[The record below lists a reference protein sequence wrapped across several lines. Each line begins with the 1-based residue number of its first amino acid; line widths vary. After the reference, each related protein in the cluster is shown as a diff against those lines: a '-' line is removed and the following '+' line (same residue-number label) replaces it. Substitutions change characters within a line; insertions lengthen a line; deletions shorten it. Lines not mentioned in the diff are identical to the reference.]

1 MSLGSF
7 GIALSG
13 LAAAQ
18 SNLNTTAN
26 NIANA
31 NTVGFKESSTEFGDL
46 YQSSLYGAS
55 TTQSGSGVAVIRQA
69 QDFSQGSLTTTNSS
83 LDMAISDGS
92 GFFTLSD
99 KGSLIY
105 SRAGSFTTDNNG
117 YVVNGAGQRLQVFAA
132 LPGGTGFNTGGLSD
146 LQLSNAD
153 NPPSATSKVAVQLN
167 LPSGASVPAN
177 ATFSATDPTSYNQTT
192 SVTIYDSL
200 GASHSANLYFV
211 AGATPN
217 DWTMYTSVDGTVQA
231 GSTALQYSNSGAL
244 VTPANGQVTLPG
256 FTPANGAAAL
266 NLSLDMSKTTQFGSE
281 FAVSALNQNG
291 YATGKLTGI
300 AVDNTGV
307 VQARYS
313 NGQSTPLGQ
322 VALTTFANP
331 QGLQQLGNASWAE
344 TFGSGQALRG
354 VAGATN
360 FGQIQS
366 KSLESSNVDL
376 TTQLVNM
383 ITAQRS
389 YQANAQMIQTADQ
402 ITQTI
407 INIR

>member
-13 LAAAQ
+13 LSAAQ
-18 SNLNTTAN
+18 SNLNATAN

-31 NTVGFKESSTEFGDL
+31 NTVGFKESSAEFGDI
-46 YQSSLYGAS
+46 YQSSLYGVS
-55 TTQSGSGVAVIRQA
+55 GTQAGSGVSVTRLA
-69 QDFSQGSLTTTNSS
+69 QDFSQGTITSTNSS
-83 LDMAISDGS
+83 LDMALSDGA

-99 KGSLIY
+99 HGSLSY
-105 SRAGSFTTDNNG
+105 SRAGSFTTDNSG
-117 YVVNGAGQRLQVFAA
+117 YVVNGTGQRLQVFSA
-132 LPGGTGFNTGGLSD
+132 LSGGGFNTGGLTD
-146 LQLSNAD
+146 LQLTTAD
-153 NPPSATSKVAVQLN
+153 NPPTATGNIDVQLN
-167 LPSGASVPAN
+167 LPSGATAPAT
-177 ATFSATDPTSYNQTT
+177 ATFSPTDATSYNQTT
-192 SVTIYDSL
+192 SVTVYDSL

-211 AGATPN
+211 AGATAN
-217 DWTMYTSVDGTVQA
+217 DWTMHSSIDGIAQA
-231 GSTALQYSNSGAL
+231 GSTPLQYSSSGAL
-244 VTPANGQVTLPG
+244 ITPAGGQVTLPG
-256 FTPANGAAAL
+256 FTTSNGSAPI
-266 NLSLDMSKTTQFGSE
+266 NLSLNLGKTTQFGSQ
-281 FAVSALNQNG
+281 FAVSALNQDG
-291 YATGKLTGI
+291 YTTGKLTGI
-300 AVDNTGV
+300 AVDSTGV

-322 VALTTFANP
+322 IALTTFSNP

-344 TFGSGQALRG
+344 TYGSGQALRG

-360 FGQIQS
+360 FGEVKS
-366 KSLESSNVDL
+366 KALESSNVDL

>member
-13 LAAAQ
+13 LSAAQ
-18 SNLNTTAN
+18 SNLNATAN

-31 NTVGFKESSTEFGDL
+31 NTVGFKESSAEFGDL
-46 YQSSLYGAS
+46 YQSSLYGVS
-55 TTQSGSGVAVIRQA
+55 GTQTGSGVNVTRMA
-69 QDFSQGSLTTTNSS
+69 QDFSQGTITATNSS
-83 LDMAISDGS
+83 LDMAISDGA

-99 KGSLIY
+99 NGSLLY

-117 YVVNGAGQRLQVFAA
+117 YVVNGSGQRLQVFAA
-132 LPGGTGFNTGGLSD
+132 LPSGGFNTGALSD
-146 LQLSNAD
+146 LQLTTAD
-153 NPPSATSKVAVQLN
+153 NPPTATSNITAQFN
-167 LPSGASVPAN
+167 LPSGATAPATT
-177 ATFSATDPTSYNQTT
+177 TFSPTDATSYNQTT
-192 SVTIYDSL
+192 SVTVYDSL

-217 DWTMYTSVDGTVQA
+217 NWTMYTSVDGVAQA
-231 GSTALQYSNSGAL
+231 GSTALQYSSSGAL
-244 VTPANGQVTLPG
+244 TSPANGQVTLPG
-256 FTPANGAAAL
+256 YTASNGSAAMNMTIDL
-266 NLSLDMSKTTQFGSE
+266 SKTTQFGSQ
-281 FAVSALNQNG
+281 FSVSALNQNG
-291 YATGKLTGI
+291 YTTGQLTGI
-300 AVDNTGV
+300 AVDGTGV
-307 VQARYS
+307 VSARYS
-313 NGQSTPLGQ
+313 NGQSTSLGQ
-322 VALTTFANP
+322 IALTTFANP

-344 TFGSGQALRG
+344 TYGSGQALRG

-360 FGQIQS
+360 FGQVQS
-366 KSLESSNVDL
+366 KALESSNVDL

>member
-13 LAAAQ
+13 LSAAQ
-18 SNLNTTAN
+18 SNLNATAN

-31 NTVGFKESSTEFGDL
+31 NTVGFKESSAEFGDI

-55 TTQSGSGVAVIRQA
+55 GTQSGSGVAVTRMA
-69 QDFSQGSLTTTNSS
+69 QDFSQGNLTTTNSS

-92 GFFTLSD
+92 GMFTLSD
-99 KGSLIY
+99 HGSLSY

-117 YVVNGAGQRLQVFAA
+117 YVVNGSGQRLQVFAA
-132 LPGGTGFNTGGLSD
+132 LAGGGFNTGALSD
-146 LQLSNAD
+146 MQLSTAD
-153 NPPSATSKVAVQLN
+153 NPPAATSKIDVQLN
-167 LPSGASVPAN
+167 LPSGAAVPAN
-177 ATFSATDPTSYNQTT
+177 ATFSPADATSYNQTT
-192 SVTIYDSL
+192 SVTVYDSL
-200 GASHSANLYFV
+200 GAAHSASLYFA

-217 DWTMYTSVDGTVQA
+217 DWTMYTSIDGTVQP
-231 GSTALQYSNSGAL
+231 GSTALQYSNSGVL
-244 VTPANGQVTLPG
+244 TTPAGGAITLPA
-256 FTPANGAAAL
+256 FTPATGAAPVT
-266 NLSLDMSKTTQFGSE
+266 LSLDLSKTTQFGSQ

-291 YATGKLTGI
+291 YTTGKLTGI
-300 AVDNTGV
+300 AVDGNGV

-322 VALTTFANP
+322 IALTTFANP

-344 TFGSGQALRG
+344 TYGSGQALRG

-366 KSLESSNVDL
+366 KALESSNVDL

-407 INIR
+407 IQIR